1 MTKQVDAKGKKI
13 VVMNKYVYDAFLWTF
28 SILVELFFREV
39 HPRSSWKVPKEGPVI
54 FVCAPHA
61 NQFVDPLMLMRV
73 VKKESDRRIQ
83 FLIAEKSMKRKFVGA
98 MAGLTGVVP
107 VGRAMDM
114 TKPAQGKIYLPDPIN
129 DPCLLRGV
137 DTNFEDEQ
145 FQVGG
150 SIVLPKVDNKAAT
163 AEILEIVSPEEI
175 RLKRAFKGGV
185 AMQQLT
191 GRNDMTADGVFV
203 DGAAGKKG
211 IADGYEGIN
220 FGIAPKLDQTEVYDA
235 VHAVLHNGGSIGIFP
250 EGGSHD
256 RTDFLPLKAGVA
268 IMALGT
274 LASKPDCK
282 VQVIP
287 VGMNYFHAHK
297 FRSRAVIE
305 FGTPIEVPMK
315 LAEQFE
321 TKEGRRTAI
330 SEMLEI
336 IRQGLLSV
344 TVTTPDY
351 DTLMVIQ
358 AVRRLY
364 NTKGSKIPLP
374 RIVELNRRLVRGYER
389 YKDDPRIVELKK
401 EVTAYN
407 AKLKAL
413 GLRDHQVDYAK
424 MHPIAA
430 AGLFFYRL
438 GKLLFLSIL
447 VLPGTLLFSLVFI
460 ATKIYSI
467 KKAKEALAASNVK
480 IQARDVMATW
490 KLLVAMA
497 VAPAAYAWYVCL
509 GLLWYSRSNCSGY
522 LPAGIPKRILIPGQ
536 LIVYVTVTYGA
547 LRFGEVAMDIL
558 KSLGP
563 LWKMMNP
570 FSSSELVKLQERRKE
585 LARRV
590 NEIISELGPE
600 MYDDFDSKRILQDPF
615 THDQHATSTPTPSRR
630 STTKPTDDDH
640 DDEDQEHNQ
649 SYTYPTSPGSAN
661 DIPRNESFHDLANQ
675 DIFSSRPQTP
685 RKSRSR
691 NASSVNLGGAGF
703 QLKPFSTLEKTLG
716 EVQRRLT
723 DGVSDRVRNRRSG
736 GSWGEGALESEDEEG
751 DGEQE
756 GVEMEMRKTR

>member
-1 MTKQVDAKGKKI
+1 MAKDRRDASGKKLA
-13 VVMNKYVYDAFLWTF
+13 VMNKYVYDAFLWTF

-83 FLIAEKSMKRKFVGA
+83 FLIADKSMKRRFIGA

-114 TKPAQGKIYLPDPIN
+114 TKPAKGKVYLPDPIN

-137 DTNFEDEQ
+137 DTNFEDHL
-145 FQVGG
+145 FQIGG

-163 AEILEIVSPEEI
+163 AEILEIKGPEEI
-175 RLKRAFKGGV
+175 RLKRGFKGGV

-191 GRNDMTADGVFV
+191 GRNDMTKDGTFV
-203 DGAAGKKG
+203 DGAADKKG
-211 IADGYEGIN
+211 IAEGYEGTG
-220 FGIAPKLDQTEVYDA
+220 FQVAPKLDQTEVYDA
-235 VHAVLHNGGSIGIFP
+235 VHAVLHHGGSIGIFP

-256 RTDFLPLKAGVA
+256 RTDLLPLKAGVA

-274 LASKPDCK
+274 VQTKPDCNLK
-282 VQVIP
+282 IIP

-305 FGTPIEVPMK
+305 FGTPIDVPAE
-315 LAEQFE
+315 LAQKFNGP
-321 TKEGRRTAI
+321 GRRDAI
-330 SEMLEI
+330 GEMLET
-336 IRQGLLSV
+336 IRQGLISV

-364 NTKGSKIPLP
+364 NSKGTKLPLP
-374 RIVELNRRLVRGYER
+374 RVVELNRRLVQGYER
-389 YKDDPRIVELKK
+389 YKDDPRIIELKK
-401 EVTAYN
+401 EVTTYN
-407 AKLKAL
+407 GKLKAL
-413 GLRDHQVDYAK
+413 GIRDHQVQYAK
-424 MHPIAA
+424 MHPIVAF
-430 AGLFFYRL
+430 GIFWYRL
-438 GKLLFLSIL
+438 GKLLFLSLL

-460 ATKIYSI
+460 ATKLISI
-467 KKAKEALAASNVK
+467 KKAREALAASNVK
-480 IQARDVMATW
+480 VQARDVMATW

-497 VAPAAYAWYVCL
+497 AAPAAYAWYISI
-509 GLLWYSRSNCSGY
+509 GLYWYSYNNCNGY
-522 LPAGIPKRILIPGQ
+522 LPPGIHKRWLILPQ

-570 FSSSELVKLQERRKE
+570 FSNNELVKLQERRE
-585 LARRV
+585 NLANRV
-590 NEIISELGPE
+590 NEIINELGPE
-600 MYDDFDSKRILQDPF
+600 MYEDFYSKRIIEDPF
-615 THDQHATSTPTPSRR
+615 SQELNEEEAKTPGTPPTKSDADAATEAGQ
-630 STTKPTDDDH
+630 DV
-640 DDEDQEHNQ
+640 E
-649 SYTYPTSPGSAN
+649 TYDFPVSPGADSEL
-661 DIPRNESFHDLANQ
+661 PRNESFHDLANQ

-685 RKSRSR
+685 KKSRSR
-691 NASSVNLGGAGF
+691 NSSSSNLGGF
-703 QLKPFSTLEKTLG
+703 QLKPFSTIDGNLD
-716 EVQRRLT
+716 EVKRRLKDGLKERTRKRRSSGT
-723 DGVSDRVRNRRSG
+723 DGGWEDG
-736 GSWGEGALESEDEEG
+736 FDTLDGEGEG
-751 DGEQE
+751 E
-756 GVEMEMRKTR
+756 GLMMGRKGK